1 MLTSTLRPTM
11 KGTNMHTEVK
21 FGPLPDQFRH
31 VIELAEQA
39 SRNAYANAISHTEL
53 EYDTEAQRTHS
64 HYTEL
69 CHEVAVC
76 CHYRC
81 FERTYGTVFC
91 DEHENG
97 VDL

>member
-1 MLTSTLRPTM
+1 
-11 KGTNMHTEVK
+11 MHTEVK

-81 FERTYGTVFC
+81 FERTYGAVFC
-91 DEHENG
+91 DEHEKG
-97 VDL
+97 QRDYR